1 MLEIP
6 LQLRKVE
13 DEKKKINILEKQSKV
28 KKKKIKKTLYINT

>member
-28 KKKKIKKTLYINT
+28 KKKKIKKTLYI